1 MIMLII
7 FILIN
12 FSKMIIRFIE
22 IKLWKNKYID
32 PTNVDFKQRQL
43 LKTIMNIVEVFIY
56 LFLIFYSFSSSN
68 NNKKFILTN
77 FK

>member
-22 IKLWKNKYID
+22 IKLWKNKNID
-32 PTNVDFKQRQL
+32 PTDVDFKQRQL

-56 LFLIFYSFSSSN
+56 LYLIIYSLSSSN
-68 NNKKFILTN
+68 YNKKFILTN